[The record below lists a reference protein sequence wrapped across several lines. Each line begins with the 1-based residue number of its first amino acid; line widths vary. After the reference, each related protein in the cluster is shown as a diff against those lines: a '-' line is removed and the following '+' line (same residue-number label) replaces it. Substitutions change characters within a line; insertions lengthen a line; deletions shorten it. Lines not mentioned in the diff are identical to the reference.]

1 MLKIKDNVELDK
13 LLEYG
18 FELDLENEI
27 YCKNLKDNEIWIV
40 DIENRIISFQTGFY
54 VSRELE
60 DLYNLIKNDLV
71 EEVKQ

>member
-27 YCKNLKDNEIWIV
+27 YCKILKDNEIWIV
-40 DIENRIISFQTGFY
+40 DIENRIISLQTGFY